1 MAGGGMKKPYFVGE
15 VIGANLS
22 YQTGKIVSGVAGYQM
37 YDVVS
42 VDKST
47 WQVPKGWDIVI
58 KSRSDG
64 EHHQFYLDGDNLM
77 WDLIQPVE
85 ERLWNL

>member
-1 MAGGGMKKPYFVGE
+1 MEPMKKPYFVGE

-22 YQTGKIVSGVAGYQM
+22 VLNGKIVCGVAGYQM
-37 YDVVS
+37 YDVVY
-42 VDKST
+42 VEKTT
-47 WQVPKGWDIVI
+47 WQIRKGWYVVI
-58 KSRSDG
+58 KSRSNG
-64 EHHQFYLDGDNLM
+64 EHHEFCLNGEHFM

>member
-1 MAGGGMKKPYFVGE
+1 MKKPYYVGE
-15 VIGANLS
+15 VIGANLGLKWVLHPAMS
-22 YQTGKIVSGVAGYQM
+22 IPSAGYQL
-37 YDVVS
+37 YDVIS
-42 VDKST
+42 VEKTT
-47 WQVPKGWDIVI
+47 WQVPKGWVVVI

-64 EHHQFYLDGDNLM
+64 EHHEFYGPNVHV

>member
-1 MAGGGMKKPYFVGE
+1 MKKPYFVGE
-15 VIGANLS
+15 VIGTNLS
-22 YQTGKIVSGVAGYQM
+22 YQTGKIVYGVDGYQM

-47 WQVPKGWDIVI
+47 WKFPEGWDIVI
-58 KSRSDG
+58 KSKSDG
-64 EHHQFYLDGDNLM
+64 EHYHFCVGDDNFM